1 MTGSRPQG
9 LFRLFRFELPF
20 AAGVCVVLGQFLAL
34 DATPRV
40 PQMVLGF
47 LSFFFISAAAL
58 ILNDYFDL
66 AIDRV
71 NAPHRPLPAG
81 IVTQRDVVV
90 LSSAVALLGL
100 LASMLISP
108 LAAVTTVVV
117 WIVGFLYNWR
127 FKRYGLIGN
136 LMVSVSVGMTFVFG
150 GITVGYP
157 THINAWWFGTI
168 AALIDLGEE
177 IAADAMDMEGDRL
190 IGSRSL
196 AIVYGRAR
204 ALNAAAVIFGAVIL
218 VSVAPFVL
226 RAIAWTYLIPIAIMD
241 LVIVYSTIRLLDPAS
256 EHPRAYIRAIYLSGL
271 VAVVAFIGLRL
282 VL

>member
-1 MTGSRPQG
+1 MTGSRLQG

-20 AAGVCVVLGQFLAL
+20 SAGVCVVLGQFLAL
-34 DATPRV
+34 DATPQV

-47 LSFFFISAAAL
+47 MSFFSIAAAAL

-81 IVTQRDVVV
+81 IVTKRDVLI
-90 LSSAVALLGL
+90 LSSAVAFLGF
-100 LASMLISP
+100 LASLLISP
-108 LAAVTTVVV
+108 LAMLTTVVV

-127 FKRYGLIGN
+127 FKRAGLIGN
-136 LMVSVSVGMTFVFG
+136 LVVSFSVGMTFVFG
-150 GITVGYP
+150 GIAVGQP
-157 THINAWWFGTI
+157 THINVWWFGTI

-177 IAADAMDMEGDRL
+177 IAADAMDMDGDRL
-190 IGSRSL
+190 VGSRSL

-204 ALNAAAVIFGAVIL
+204 ALQVGAVIFGAVIL
-218 VSVAPFVL
+218 VSLVPFVL
-226 RAIAWTYLIPIAIMD
+226 HAMALIYLVPIATMD
-241 LVIVYSTIRLLDPAS
+241 LVILYSTIRLLDPAS
-256 EHPRAYIRAIYLSGL
+256 EHPRAYLRAIYLSGL
-271 VAVVAFIGLRL
+271 GAVLAFIGLRL